1 MGEDENALLGTEE
14 DAIFG
19 AGILMGM
26 ATLGP
31 GQVAVKTKDEKGG
44 LKDEGAELRNGLTEQ
59 VNGDVHMKEEDGESL
74 NGFQRKV
81 IDGNTE

>member
-1 MGEDENALLGTEE
+1 M
-14 DAIFG
+14 
-19 AGILMGM
+19 
-26 ATLGP
+26 
-31 GQVAVKTKDEKGG
+31 AVKTKDEKGG